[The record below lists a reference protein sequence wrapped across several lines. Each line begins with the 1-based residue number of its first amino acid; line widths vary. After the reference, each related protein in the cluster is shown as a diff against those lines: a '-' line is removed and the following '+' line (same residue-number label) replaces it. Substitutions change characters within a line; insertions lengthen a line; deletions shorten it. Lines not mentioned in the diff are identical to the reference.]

1 MTVNP
6 SRSAL
11 IVIHGW
17 GGTLL
22 EAAARVTELLHVES
36 FRQDGAFLVPRRQAA
51 LIRHLLNEPSED
63 ANVAALRKL
72 AVSHFLLSPP
82 IPQMENKQQR
92 TDDFARFP
100 EERLRQE
107 FPSFGIPIAPASRRR
122 RAGQLRAEAET
133 VLNPVLD
140 VLNHLLD
147 TFRNDP
153 DAERTEAAVRTRLR
167 ELTERSV
174 LHASLLP
181 LLEHLRGMHET
192 GGDLDTVASA
202 ALYAHSI
209 RGAAVREG
217 RECHYGRDYRFVFV
231 NYHESLRH
239 LEALAPADLYLADLP
254 VGAFPGL
261 AEDIRHLHQRGVHT
275 ARFED
280 HHPYRTE
287 QRDALAQLQHDGV
300 LGVLALSGPVQGTEQ
315 PDEAQTCAADM
326 VYANNVRNTTADTAG
341 ARRLR
346 EAAHGED
353 FVRGRTPLGILLTDL
368 IKGGICKAELAQ
380 LLVESMTGDDAM
392 QRLGELG
399 WATLPA
405 RWKAEMDAT
414 AETILEN
421 ISRITLAGS
430 GTTIIAALAVH
441 AEPGQPKLP
450 TGKAIEFIARAF
462 PDAQYAF
469 YCYGSSLMVARR
481 LDHADTALNMGSLM
495 PSIGTANDGGHAGA
509 AVCRPDANPAYPTR
523 LLRKISSSNFTRFT
537 RYLADRI
544 AAEGYPVAGVRDLSA
559 PSHAR
564 WRHGSRRLL
573 IVLAA
578 ALTLGLA
585 IIALFPAFR
594 PDAIRESNAAFLP
607 YMALDA
613 DLTAEPGEEGD
624 DL

>member
-1 MTVNP
+1 MP
-6 SRSAL
+6 RDSDKQRRSD
-11 IVIHGW
+11 
-17 GGTLL
+17 
-22 EAAARVTELLHVES
+22 
-36 FRQDGAFLVPRRQAA
+36 Q
-51 LIRHLLNEPSED
+51 
-63 ANVAALRKL
+63 
-72 AVSHFLLSPP
+72 
-82 IPQMENKQQR
+82 
-92 TDDFARFP
+92 FARFP

-107 FPSFGIPIAPASRRR
+107 FPSFGIPVAPASRRR
-122 RAGQLRAEAET
+122 RAGQLRAEAEA
-133 VLNPVLD
+133 VLNPVLT
-140 VLNHLLD
+140 VLNQLLD
-147 TFRNDP
+147 EFRNNP
-153 DAERTEAAVRTRLR
+153 DADRTEAAVRTRLR
-167 ELTERSV
+167 ELTERSI

-202 ALYAHSI
+202 ALYAHAFRS
-209 RGAAVREG
+209 AASRAG
-217 RECHYGRDYRFVFV
+217 RECRYGRDYRFVFV

-239 LEALAPADLYLADLP
+239 LEVLAPADLYLADLP
-254 VGAFPGL
+254 VGAFPEL
-261 AEDIRHLHQRGVHT
+261 AEDILHLHQRGVHT

-280 HHPYRTE
+280 HHPYRME
-287 QRDALAQLQHDGV
+287 QRDALAQLQHDGA
-300 LGVLALSGPVQGTEQ
+300 LGVLALSGPVQGAEQ
-315 PDEAQTCAADM
+315 HEDEQKCAADM
-326 VYANNVRNTTADTAG
+326 VYENNVRNTPSDTAG

-353 FVRGRTPLGILLTDL
+353 FVRDRTELGILLTDL

-392 QRLGELG
+392 QRLDELG

-405 RWKAEMDAT
+405 LWKAEMDAT
-414 AETILEN
+414 AETLLEN
-421 ISRITLAGS
+421 VSRITLAGS
-430 GTTIIAALAVH
+430 GTAIIAALAVH
-441 AEPGQPKLP
+441 AEPGHPKLP
-450 TGKAIEFIARAF
+450 TGKAIEFIARTF

-495 PSIGTANDGGHAGA
+495 PAIGTANDGGHAGA

-523 LLRKISSSNFTRFT
+523 LLRKISSSNFPRFA

-544 AAEGYPVAGVRDLSA
+544 AAEGYPVAGIRDLSR

-578 ALTLGLA
+578 ALAAGLA
-585 IIALFPAFR
+585 IIALFPAVR
-594 PDAIRESNAAFLP
+594 PDGIRESNTDFLP
-607 YMALDA
+607 YMVPDA
-613 DLTAEPGEEGD
+613 DLPAEPGEEGG